1 MVRLYVT
8 FASVAWGVRVVKSQG
23 RFFRESTHKISS
35 RSSCLSLLDFRASFV
50 LTQLDFR
57 VIISVWNSTR
67 SSTRFLF
74 EIHVRD
80 RHHIL
85 IHIMQLDVWH
95 IYKWHRWASRRT
107 DAWYTYTLHYSMW
120 RTHMCHIMCR
130 FIKCHIGGHDTL
142 WTGTAIP
149 IPMNPYSSRSASEIN
164 GHCDSLRTGT

>member
-8 FASVAWGVRVVKSQG
+8 FASVPWGVRVVKSQG
-23 RFFRESTHKISS
+23 RNFRVSTHKKST
-35 RSSCLSLLDFRASFV
+35 RSSCFYVLDIRVLFV

-57 VIISVWNSTR
+57 VIISVWISTR

-85 IHIMQLDVWH
+85 IHIHALDVWH

-107 DAWYTYTLHYSMW
+107 DAWCTYTLHYSMW
-120 RTHMCHIMCR
+120 RTYMCHIMCR
-130 FIKCHIGGHDTL
+130 FIRCHTGGHDTL

-149 IPMNPYSSRSASEIN
+149 IPMNSHSNRSA
-164 GHCDSLRTGT
+164 